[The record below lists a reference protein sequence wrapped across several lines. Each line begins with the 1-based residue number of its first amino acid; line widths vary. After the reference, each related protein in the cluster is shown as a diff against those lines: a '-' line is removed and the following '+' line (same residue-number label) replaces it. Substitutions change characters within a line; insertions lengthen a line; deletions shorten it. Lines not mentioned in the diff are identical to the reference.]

1 MRENAWG
8 SVRPAFAL
16 KNSGREGGMGGRP
29 LSPPPTRGISARKIF
44 QFRDWGALCEG
55 FEFKAK
61 SCVYKKFLV
70 ARSGAPLALRRV
82 SCN

>member
-29 LSPPPTRGISARKIF
+29 LSPPPTRGISARKNF
-44 QFRDWGALCEG
+44 SVSGLGGVMRG
-55 FEFKAK
+55 F
-61 SCVYKKFLV
+61 
-70 ARSGAPLALRRV
+70 
-82 SCN
+82 

>member
-44 QFRDWGALCEG
+44 FSFGIGGRYARVLNSRQ
-55 FEFKAK
+55 K
-61 SCVYKKFLV
+61 V
-70 ARSGAPLALRRV
+70 AYIK
-82 SCN
+82 NFW

>member
-16 KNSGREGGMGGRP
+16 KNSGHEGGMGGRP

-44 QFRDWGALCEG
+44 SVSGLGGVMRG
-55 FEFKAK
+55 FWIQG
-61 SCVYKKFLV
+61 KK
-70 ARSGAPLALRRV
+70 LRI
-82 SCN
+82 